1 MRRNGFYQ
9 RSSSKVNWQKLL
21 LYLCFGSEAAAR
33 MIVWLAFD
41 LSFRLKEVRH
51 VAGRLSGYKVAENS
65 VIQCLS
71 LVGRLYFKSALS

>member
-1 MRRNGFYQ
+1 MDLSEVFY
-9 RSSSKVNWQKLL
+9 RIKLTRTFHL
-21 LYLCFGSEAAAR
+21 QAFFVIAIAVE
-33 MIVWLAFD
+33 MILPQVFD